1 MKKKFMMA
9 AVLLGALALGSCV
22 DDNESAS
29 VTAIR
34 EAKAAQLSALAN
46 YQQAQ
51 ADAEVILA
59 NAEAK
64 VKEAD
69 AAYQAALAKIKD
81 LQAQEKELEQ
91 YKHKEESAIKLIKLN
106 IKEEMPLVY
115 MSNIIF
121 FDNINNTLPKGM
133 NLSSK
138 VLSGLCIPS
147 YTLPIIPGPKSKD
160 KGAFVEITSSP
171 IFIPEV
177 SS

>member
-9 AVLLGALALGSCV
+9 AVLLGALTLGSCV

-69 AAYQAALAKIKD
+69 AAYQAALAK
-81 LQAQEKELEQ
+81 
-91 YKHKEESAIKLIKLN
+91 
-106 IKEEMPLVY
+106 P
-115 MSNIIF
+115 
-121 FDNINNTLPKGM
+121 
-133 NLSSK
+133 
-138 VLSGLCIPS
+138 
-147 YTLPIIPGPKSKD
+147 
-160 KGAFVEITSSP
+160 
-171 IFIPEV
+171 
-177 SS
+177 